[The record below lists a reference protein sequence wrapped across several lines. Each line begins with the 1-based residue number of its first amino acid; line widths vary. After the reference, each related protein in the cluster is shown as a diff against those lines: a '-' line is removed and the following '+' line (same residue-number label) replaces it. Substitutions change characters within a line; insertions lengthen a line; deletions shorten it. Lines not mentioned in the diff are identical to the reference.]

1 MQPRTHA
8 FVIRTAVAVSEN
20 AWLRAHE
27 AALLQGNDAEDD
39 FVLGPLRLRAPGLTH
54 TYRPGSRF
62 GELWAPSAR
71 TQLERWLWRA
81 RRAESSEQAAFWL
94 GRACHLLGDMAVPAR
109 TRGVWHLFGDPLE
122 AYWEAHEDL
131 SALLPAQLPKTAETA
146 VQHAESL
153 ARFSSTFAADT
164 TRTPWGAARF
174 RWLGSGQQIETARLG
189 EQAVQLLTRA
199 VAHTRDFLQ
208 EQAAQLGSPTG
219 TTASPTRPLAAR

>member
-8 FVIRTAVAVSEN
+8 FVIRTAVAVSHS
-20 AWLRAHE
+20 AWLHAHE
-27 AALLQGNDAEDD
+27 AALLQGNAAEDD

-71 TQLERWLWRA
+71 IQLERWLSRA
-81 RRAESSEQAAFWL
+81 RRAPSSTRAAFWL

-109 TRGVWHLFGDPLE
+109 TRGVWHLSGDPLE
-122 AYWEAHEDL
+122 AFWEAHEDL
-131 SALLPAQLPKTAETA
+131 ASLLFAPLPETGESS
-146 VQHAESL
+146 VQHAETL

-174 RWLGSGQQIETARLG
+174 RLLGHGVRIESVQLEQQAAR
-189 EQAVQLLTRA
+189 LLTRA
-199 VAHTRDFLQ
+199 VVHTRDFLK
-208 EQAAQLGSPTG
+208 EQAAQLGSPTE
-219 TTASPTRPLAAR
+219 TTASP